1 MRRHTTQIEGK
12 ICAVLAGSM
21 HFLGQWVRL
30 HMAITLLDVLDH
42 IAQHHRCEFVPEAQR
57 EDVNGIAI
65 EHIRWR
71 LQSSKH
77 VSESAGGWFFSIG
90 PSVLIGLFFF
100 LGGNF
105 RPRLVRVLLVLY
117 MGDWWTQVFSILT
130 LQLERYQHNARHFKL
145 KALPWASSELRNMD
159 KCHSLAIQRG
169 LHVVSS
175 HVISSPVCIETQ
187 NWVPKLGMYL

>member
-65 EHIRWR
+65 EHIR
-71 LQSSKH
+71 
-77 VSESAGGWFFSIG
+77 
-90 PSVLIGLFFF
+90 
-100 LGGNF
+100 
-105 RPRLVRVLLVLY
+105 
-117 MGDWWTQVFSILT
+117 
-130 LQLERYQHNARHFKL
+130 
-145 KALPWASSELRNMD
+145 
-159 KCHSLAIQRG
+159 
-169 LHVVSS
+169 
-175 HVISSPVCIETQ
+175 
-187 NWVPKLGMYL
+187 

>member
-21 HFLGQWVRL
+21 HFVGQWVRL

-57 EDVNGIAI
+57 EDVNVIAI

-100 LGGNF
+100 KGGNF
-105 RPRLVRVLLVLY
+105 RPRLVRVLLVYIITLATRNY
-117 MGDWWTQVFSILT
+117 VRNILWWSWGWGIDVSPKIFLW
-130 LQLERYQHNARHFKL
+130 RYSCFNY
-145 KALPWASSELRNMD
+145 KAPSP
-159 KCHSLAIQRG
+159 
-169 LHVVSS
+169 
-175 HVISSPVCIETQ
+175 VISRAHVTPLVELPANPS
-187 NWVPKLGMYL
+187 YLFIFGDL